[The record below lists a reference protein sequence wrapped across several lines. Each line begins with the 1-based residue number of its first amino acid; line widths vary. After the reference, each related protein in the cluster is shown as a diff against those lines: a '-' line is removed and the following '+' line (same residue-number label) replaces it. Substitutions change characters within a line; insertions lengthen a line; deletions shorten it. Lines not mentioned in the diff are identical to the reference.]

1 MMNMNHKKTQRTIAT
16 VIAIILV
23 LAMVVP
29 LAVSVVGF

>member
-1 MMNMNHKKTQRTIAT
+1 MFNNNKTRRVVAT

-29 LAVSVVGF
+29 LAISAVGVF

>member
-1 MMNMNHKKTQRTIAT
+1 MFNNNKTRRVVAT

-29 LAVSVVGF
+29 LGISALGVF